1 MLKIN
6 HKTKIEELLKEER
19 EVCYDILDYTREF
32 ENLIKSSEFEK
43 ADKIIKN
50 SLEKTDKIKSI
61 EKKIEIILEENK
73 ISVELIKDEY
83 VGREVLV
90 VFPEGNTD
98 IPVIIAL
105 MENPIDQLVSLE
117 IEDDEKKQ
125 EKDFKIDGKQ
135 VTIEAENEIVM
146 KCGKAS
152 ILLRNDGKIII
163 KGTHLLSRSSG
174 PNRIKGASVG
184 IN

>member
-1 MLKIN
+1 M
-6 HKTKIEELLKEER
+6 HKFDSNTEEL
-19 EVCYDILDYTREF
+19 I
-32 ENLIKSSEFEK
+32 
-43 ADKIIKN
+43 
-50 SLEKTDKIKSI
+50 
-61 EKKIEIILEENK
+61 ENK
-73 ISVELIKDEY
+73 ISLSITYITGTNKKGDVLVAIKEEDAKPARLVSGLDRNELIKDEY
-83 VGREVLV
+83 IGREVLV

>member
-1 MLKIN
+1 M
-6 HKTKIEELLKEER
+6 HKFDSNTEEL
-19 EVCYDILDYTREF
+19 I
-32 ENLIKSSEFEK
+32 
-43 ADKIIKN
+43 
-50 SLEKTDKIKSI
+50 
-61 EKKIEIILEENK
+61 ENK
-73 ISVELIKDEY
+73 ISLSIAYITGTNKKGDVLVAIKEEDAKPARLVSGLDRNELIKDEY

>member
-1 MLKIN
+1 MQKHDSN
-6 HKTKIEELLKEER
+6 IEEL
-19 EVCYDILDYTREF
+19 V
-32 ENLIKSSEFEK
+32 
-43 ADKIIKN
+43 
-50 SLEKTDKIKSI
+50 
-61 EKKIEIILEENK
+61 ENK
-73 ISVELIKDEY
+73 ISSSIGYIAGTNNKGDVLVTINREEAKSARLVSGLNRNELIKEEFI
-83 VGREVLV
+83 GREVLV
-90 VFPEGNTD
+90 VFPEGNPD
-98 IPVIIAL
+98 RPVIIAL

-117 IEDDEKKQ
+117 IKDDEIKQ
-125 EKDFKIDGKQ
+125 ETEFRIDGKQ
-135 VTIEAENEIVM
+135 VTIEGENEILM

>member
-1 MLKIN
+1 M
-6 HKTKIEELLKEER
+6 HKFDSNTEEL
-19 EVCYDILDYTREF
+19 I
-32 ENLIKSSEFEK
+32 
-43 ADKIIKN
+43 
-50 SLEKTDKIKSI
+50 
-61 EKKIEIILEENK
+61 ENK
-73 ISVELIKDEY
+73 ISLSITYITGTNKKGDVLVAIKEEDAKPARLVSGLDRNELIKDEY

>member
-1 MLKIN
+1 M
-6 HKTKIEELLKEER
+6 HKFDSNTEEL
-19 EVCYDILDYTREF
+19 I
-32 ENLIKSSEFEK
+32 
-43 ADKIIKN
+43 
-50 SLEKTDKIKSI
+50 
-61 EKKIEIILEENK
+61 ENK
-73 ISVELIKDEY
+73 ISLSIAYITGTNKKGDVLVAIKEEDAKPARLVSGLDRNELIKDEY

-125 EKDFKIDGKQ
+125 EKDFKIDGKH

-146 KCGKAS
+146 KCGKAI